1 MDEIEAAKQQQPASE
16 IATEPAQAPLA
27 TPEIVGHG
35 DDQALTELHPNY
47 KSALR
52 VEATLTSIPFI
63 IGAFVI
69 EQADIFPTGVV
80 MIPVALIAL
89 AFIIRLPSRRFQAR
103 GYAMSTDRLRVARGI
118 LFRHDT
124 VVPFG
129 RVQHIDVNQGPLERF
144 FGIST
149 LTLHTA
155 GSHNASVK
163 LPGLGEQLARDMREE
178 IRSHIKREA
187 L

>member
-1 MDEIEAAKQQQPASE
+1 MDENIPAEQQPASE
-16 IATEPAQAPLA
+16 PITAPAK
-27 TPEIVGHG
+27 TPEVTGHG

-63 IGAFVI
+63 IGAFVL
-69 EQADIFPTGVV
+69 EGLDFLPTATI
-80 MIPVALIAL
+80 MIPVVLIAL
-89 AFIIRLPSRRFQAR
+89 AFIIRLPSRRFHAR
-103 GYAMSTDRLRVARGI
+103 GYAMSTDRLRVVRGI

-129 RVQHIDVNQGPLERF
+129 RVQHIDVNQGPLDRF
-144 FGIST
+144 FSIAT

-155 GSHNASVK
+155 GSHNASVH
-163 LPGLGEQLARDMREE
+163 LPGLGEELARDMREE